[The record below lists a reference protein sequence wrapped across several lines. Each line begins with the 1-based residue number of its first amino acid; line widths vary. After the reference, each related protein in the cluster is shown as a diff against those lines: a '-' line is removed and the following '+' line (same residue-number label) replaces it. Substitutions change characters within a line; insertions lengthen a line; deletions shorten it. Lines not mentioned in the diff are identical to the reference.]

1 LSDSSQRITV
11 DIPSKLLDEID
22 EVVKIEMKDI
32 SDFMSEAAKFYLS
45 RQRQRLK
52 IKNEMITGYSEMA
65 NINLA
70 LAEMG
75 LAIDMS
81 SLLTYEGKMSASEW

>member
-1 LSDSSQRITV
+1 MSNSDQKITV
-11 DIPSKLLDEID
+11 NLPRTLLNEID
-22 EVVKIEMKDI
+22 EVIKFEMKDI
-32 SDFMSEAAKFYLS
+32 SDFMNEAARFYLL

-52 IKNEMITGYSEMA
+52 IRNEMISGYSEMA

-75 LAIDMS
+75 MAIDMS
-81 SLLTYEGKMSASEW
+81 SLLTYEGKMSKSE